1 MGSKRKH
8 SPPVL
13 GRWAALQRALARLRP
28 GPRRDEIAFF
38 TALDLRFDKVL
49 IELDPSLDEQV
60 GDRRVDDIQ
69 QLVNVLEMRA
79 AQRMDGAP
87 PRRLVPP
94 VEATAIDVARHW
106 VRFARRSF
114 GAGVADAGRLTRAF
128 TRFANG
134 ALRVPYHD
142 DAKPPQRGEWVLAEP
157 DSGYFL
163 LFAEFAALASAA
175 DSEATRNAAFE
186 PEFFASVLPAAVAAQ
201 AIALDVYRP
210 DGGWTS
216 LLDRARW
223 SGVPWA
229 ERRVRAHTERVL
241 GLGSPAAWLAEHR
254 SNLRRVFRTELDST
268 GTNSRAAP

>member
-1 MGSKRKH
+1 MGSKRTR
-8 SPPVL
+8 SPAAH

-28 GPRRDEIAFF
+28 GPRRDEITFF

-49 IELDPSLDEQV
+49 IELDPSLDEQT
-60 GDRRVDDIQ
+60 GDRRVNDIQ

-79 AQRMDGAP
+79 AQRVDGVP
-87 PRRLVPP
+87 PRALAPP
-94 VEATAIDVARHW
+94 VEATGFDVAQHW

-114 GAGVADAGRLTRAF
+114 GAEYADAGRLTRAF

-142 DAKPPQRGEWVLAEP
+142 DAEPSPRGQWVLAEP

-175 DSEATRNAAFE
+175 DPGATRNAAFE
-186 PEFFASVLPAAVAAQ
+186 PDFFASVLPAAVAAQ

-210 DGGWTS
+210 DGGWRS

-229 ERRVRAHTERVL
+229 ARRVRAHAERVR

-254 SNLRRVFRTELDST
+254 SNLRRILRIENEAA
-268 GTNSRAAP
+268 GGNSRGAP